1 METEITMIDYKLP
14 KNKITANQAKL
25 ISIKHKEQKMNEMFE
40 YNLNLV
46 YDKISHS
53 AESGYNSTS
62 HFMCDSFYFSEAIV
76 KKIESILIQ
85 DGYIVYG
92 SPGSSGGYGFSIS
105 W

>member
-1 METEITMIDYKLP
+1 MSDYQLP

-25 ISIKHKEQKMNEMFE
+25 ISIKNKEQKMNEMFE

-46 YDKISHS
+46 YDKITHS
-53 AESGYNSTS
+53 SQSGNNSTF
-62 HFMCDSFYFSEAIV
+62 HFMCDSFYFSEVIV

-85 DGYIVYG
+85 DGYIVDG
-92 SPGSSGGYGFSIS
+92 SPGSSGGYGFLIR